1 MMGRRHILTP
11 PHDPRTEK
19 VEGHHRRRPQHHAT
33 QYDTGN
39 IGRPVPH
46 WAASSICTCTQRI
59 YRKLMLITATQTNPT
74 SSTGL
79 NADRH
84 AQTMGTM
91 HMCQAIRPRR
101 RPQGQMRPTVGRNSV
116 LTNIPCEH
124 VQRDRRSS
132 GSLDDWIRRST
143 AKLVTPLAP
152 SQSRSRKT

>member
-1 MMGRRHILTP
+1 MTPGPKRSRVTIVAAPSIIQRYTIQGIVDAQFPDGRQQVSVQVR
-11 PHDPRTEK
+11 K
-19 VEGHHRRRPQHHAT
+19 V
-33 QYDTGN
+33 
-39 IGRPVPH
+39 
-46 WAASSICTCTQRI
+46 